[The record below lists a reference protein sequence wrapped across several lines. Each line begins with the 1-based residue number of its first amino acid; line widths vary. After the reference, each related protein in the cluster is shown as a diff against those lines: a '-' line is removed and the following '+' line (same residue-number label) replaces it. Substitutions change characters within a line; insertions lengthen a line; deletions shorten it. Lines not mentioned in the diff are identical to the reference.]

1 MKPLTFAI
9 LVLALLAVVMAGFL
23 LLARDPQV
31 PALPQSVAVE
41 AWLPETDG
49 VPMLLRREDGSFVF
63 LIPQVG
69 GETAEI
75 TPEEFARRLYD
86 AGTRGEWW
94 QRVMNITSPIGI
106 AWVVMGLV
114 GQLMFTGRML
124 VQWLV
129 SERAKRSVVPTAF
142 WWMSLVGASMLLTYF
157 IWRKDVVGV
166 LGQATGW
173 IIYIRNLWL
182 IYSVKRVPDVLDDP
196 DAEPTLDPVLATGDE
211 RRDS

>member
-9 LVLALLAVVMAGFL
+9 LVLALLAVVVAGFF
-23 LLARDPQV
+23 LLARDAPG
-31 PALPQSVAVE
+31 PAPPRSVSVE
-41 AWLPETDG
+41 AWLPEADG
-49 VPMLLRREDGSFVF
+49 DPTLIRRADGSYIFR
-63 LIPQVG
+63 IPLAG
-69 GETAEI
+69 GETTDI

-86 AGTRGEWW
+86 AGTRGAWW

-129 SERAKRSVVPTAF
+129 SERAKKSVVPTAF

-182 IYSVKRVPDVLDDP
+182 IHRGDRAPSVSDDA
-196 DAEPTLDPVLATGDE
+196 DAEPALDPVVTTRDE
-211 RRDS
+211 